1 MELLTYEIACAYR
14 DRAKALPYNGMQ
26 DIGERRALRKE
37 LQARCGITELEA
49 VNIINGFHINIYCMK
64 YLLKAQREAEGI
76 PEKKKKRKHDSREQ
90 ESNTEADY
98 E

>member
-14 DRAKALPYNGMQ
+14 DRAKVLPYNGMQ

-49 VNIINGFHINIYCMK
+49 VNIINGFHIDIYCMK
-64 YLLKAQREAEGI
+64 YLIKAREAREGKPE
-76 PEKKKKRKHDSREQ
+76 PEKKKRRRQ
-90 ESNTEADY
+90 Y
-98 E
+98 ERWQY

>member
-1 MELLTYEIACAYR
+1 MELLTHGIACAYR

-49 VNIINGFHINIYCMK
+49 VNIINGFHIDIYCMK
-64 YLLKAQREAEGI
+64 YLIKAREAREGKPE
-76 PEKKKKRKHDSREQ
+76 PEKKKRRRWYEQ
-90 ESNTEADY
+90 Y
-98 E
+98 

>member
-49 VNIINGFHINIYCMK
+49 VNIINGFHIDIYCMK
-64 YLLKAQREAEGI
+64 YLIKAREAREGKPE
-76 PEKKKKRKHDSREQ
+76 PEKKKRRRQ
-90 ESNTEADY
+90 Y
-98 E
+98 ERWQY